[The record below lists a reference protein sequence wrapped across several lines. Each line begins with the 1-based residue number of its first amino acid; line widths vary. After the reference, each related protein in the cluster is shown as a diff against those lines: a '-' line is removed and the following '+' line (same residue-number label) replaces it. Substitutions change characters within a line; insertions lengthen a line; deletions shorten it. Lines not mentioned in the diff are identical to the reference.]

1 MSNLNGPLDVN
12 NRKNDRAIESFDQPN
27 MVKAYV
33 TYELPI
39 GKGHSLFGNATGVL
53 NTLAKGWSLD
63 VIANYYSG
71 TPLGFSGT
79 SPMTG
84 WNGGSNRANVAAGP
98 LVLGTFDKSKF
109 NLMNPNDPNNMF
121 LVTSA
126 ITDPGPLHM
135 LGTSAARYTQ
145 ARNFATRNEDA
156 GFQKINSFGKEGKY
170 RFKLRVELLNAL
182 NRHTLG
188 GISTSPTST
197 TFGRV
202 TSVSGNRIGQVVMRL
217 DF

>member
-1 MSNLNGPLDVN
+1 VN
-12 NRKNDRAIESFDQPN
+12 NRKNDRAVESFDIPN
-27 MVKAYV
+27 MLKAYV

-39 GKGHSLFGNATGVL
+39 GKGHHLLGGAHGVL
-53 NTLAKGWSLD
+53 NTLVKGWSFD
-63 VIANYYSG
+63 VITNYFSG

-84 WNGGSNRANVAAGP
+84 WNGGGNRANVAAGP
-98 LVLGTFDKSKF
+98 IMLSSFDKGKF
-109 NLMNPNDPNNMF
+109 NLMAPSDTNNTI
-121 LVTSA
+121 LVKSA

-145 ARNFATRNEDA
+145 ARNFATRNEDC
-156 GFQKINSFGKEGKY
+156 GFQKITTFGPDGKY
-170 RFKLRVELLNAL
+170 KFKLRMELLNAL

-188 GISTSPTST
+188 GISTSVTST
-197 TFGRV
+197 TFGQV
-202 TSVSGNRIGQVVMRL
+202 TSVSGNRIGQVVARL